1 MSAARRGPE
10 QLREGK
16 KAHSLVPLPQAV
28 AVRVDAVQR
37 AAQAV
42 RRDAAQLGDEQTPAS
57 QGELFQKTNLLQGE
71 MMVSHYF
78 FFLPSRTTPPR
89 ETAAS
94 AIAAKTVV
102 VSPVSGLYLS
112 GCSVVGVSVS
122 SGTSTSVVGLSFT
135 GASGS
140 GSQSSSSSGR
150 GGMDGQESGQGQD
163 QGLDLGRGLA
173 LERLAVPAR

>member
-1 MSAARRGPE
+1 MWEYMKKFGQEIRLGNFVRFPLPE

-89 ETAAS
+89 ETAAN
-94 AIAAKTVV
+94 AIAANAVV
-102 VSPVSGLYLS
+102 VSPVSGLCLPESLPVLLLVLS
-112 GCSVVGVSVS
+112 E
-122 SGTSTSVVGLSFT
+122 LS
-135 GASGS
+135 AGS
-140 GSQSSSSSGR
+140 R
-150 GGMDGQESGQGQD
+150 TTIW
-163 QGLDLGRGLA
+163 
-173 LERLAVPAR
+173 VF

>member
-1 MSAARRGPE
+1 MWEYMKKFGQEIRLGNFVRFPLPE
-10 QLREGK
+10 QLRKGEKPHGF
-16 KAHSLVPLPQAV
+16 VPLPQAV

-42 RRDAAQLGDEQTPAS
+42 GRDAAQLGDEQTPAS

-94 AIAAKTVV
+94 AIAAKAVV
-102 VSPVSGLYLS
+102 VSPVSGLCLPESLPVLLLVLS
-112 GCSVVGVSVS
+112 E
-122 SGTSTSVVGLSFT
+122 LS
-135 GASGS
+135 AGS
-140 GSQSSSSSGR
+140 R
-150 GGMDGQESGQGQD
+150 TTIW
-163 QGLDLGRGLA
+163 
-173 LERLAVPAR
+173 VF